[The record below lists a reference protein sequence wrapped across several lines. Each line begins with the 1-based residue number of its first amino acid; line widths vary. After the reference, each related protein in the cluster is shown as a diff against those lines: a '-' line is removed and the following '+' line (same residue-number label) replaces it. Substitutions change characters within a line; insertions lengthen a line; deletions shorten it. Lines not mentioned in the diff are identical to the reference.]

1 MTAALARAFRLSR
14 HRGSAS
20 RVVVYRGTFC
30 RLSRYIS
37 RPLNCRQ
44 TRVNTGFLPYWH
56 PKQGDFAVSL
66 KAPMDSS
73 IAVHSAG
80 YPQEP
85 RRFRLSRYVL
95 SSIAVRFCRLSRN
108 SHFVYRGTPPLKN
121 HRCVK
126 DLRGFFHNVTRARVL
141 TPFFFNALTPPPL
154 GGASPPPAHARPAL
168 RASPASPQGLPPL
181 GLRPHPGKCAPLART
196 KNTARLLPGSG
207 ARPHEP
213 PRSKRSRAAVTR
225 PPCSGPQAG
234 HPPGAKTRINRARRA
249 LRPRRPLNRARVRAV
264 AQPSAVR
271 RHINR
276 S

>member
-154 GGASPPPAHARPAL
+154 GGQAPRRLMPARPFGPARHPPRGYRPSAYGLTPESARLWREPRTLPGFCRAVARDRTSRHGLSGAGQPLHGRPAL
-168 RASPASPQGLPPL
+168 ARKRATL
-181 GLRPHPGKCAPLART
+181 
-196 KNTARLLPGSG
+196 
-207 ARPHEP
+207 
-213 PRSKRSRAAVTR
+213 
-225 PPCSGPQAG
+225 
-234 HPPGAKTRINRARRA
+234 RA
-249 LRPRRPLNRARVRAV
+249 LRPG
-264 AQPSAVR
+264 
-271 RHINR
+271 
-276 S
+276 